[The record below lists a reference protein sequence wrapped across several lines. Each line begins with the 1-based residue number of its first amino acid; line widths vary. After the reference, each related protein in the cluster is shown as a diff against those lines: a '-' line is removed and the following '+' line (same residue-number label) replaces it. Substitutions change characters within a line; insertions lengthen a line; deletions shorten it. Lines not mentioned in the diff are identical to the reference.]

1 MTPERELRV
10 EIARNIIDEC
20 EVLFSAQAWKFYQ
33 HSGRGYLYLHKV
45 VNIQHSDG
53 NDFSIT
59 ESPSAIGSKVHYVAQ
74 RSEPWKMMMLSQA
87 AKQQPIEYAQL
98 FNVIDTYK
106 PKEEYV
112 VIVGFN
118 YGSDASENWFLRR
131 PELPPMKAYTAVRHR
146 PQEFGV
152 DSL

>member
-1 MTPERELRV
+1 MMLLSPAAKEQPLKY
-10 EIARNIIDEC
+10 AQLLNIIDT
-20 EVLFSAQAWKFYQ
+20 YQ
-33 HSGRGYLYLHKV
+33 
-45 VNIQHSDG
+45 
-53 NDFSIT
+53 
-59 ESPSAIGSKVHYVAQ
+59 
-74 RSEPWKMMMLSQA
+74 
-87 AKQQPIEYAQL
+87 
-98 FNVIDTYK
+98 

-118 YGSDASENWFLRR
+118 YGSDASEYWFLIQ

>member
-10 EIARNIIDEC
+10 EIARDIIEEC
-20 EVLFSAQAWKFYQ
+20 EILFSAQACKFFQ
-33 HSGRGYLYLHKV
+33 CSGRGYLYLHKV
-45 VNIQHSDG
+45 VNIQHSGG

-59 ESPSAIGSKVHYVAQ
+59 ESPSAIGSKVRYVAQ
-74 RSEPWKMMMLSQA
+74 GSEPWKMIMLSKA
-87 AKQQPIEYAQL
+87 AKAQPSEYAEL

-106 PKEEYV
+106 PKDQYV
-112 VIVGFN
+112 VIMGFN
-118 YGSDASENWFLRR
+118 YGFDASEYWFLRQ